1 MPITTLADMAFIP
14 DKFNKYVLQRTT
26 EKSALVRSGI
36 ITTSPEYSE
45 LINGSGGQFI
55 TMPYFQPLAGEDDV
69 FTEDDI
75 ETGNITSGTSVA
87 PVLMR
92 VKGWGET
99 DLSKALSGEDPLG
112 ATAEQIS
119 DWWVGREQRIFLSI
133 LKGILNP
140 ADGALKA
147 HVNDISTGIGSAAN
161 ISVGA
166 TLDTKQ
172 TMGDA
177 AQSLGLVAMHSAV
190 YTHLQ
195 KNQQIEFVTDAET
208 NITIARY
215 LSYNILVDDGIAPEG
230 DAYTTYLLGAGAFG
244 RADGTPKGLISSEI
258 ERSAKGSKTSLYNR
272 RALILHPAGISW
284 DNLGNYTNP
293 KHTTPSNIDLSIS
306 DNWKTIVD
314 HKNIPITAIKHK
326 IDVPAGA

>member
-1 MPITTLADMAFIP
+1 MAITTLADMAFIP
-14 DKFNKYVLQRTT
+14 DKFNKYVLQKTT

-36 ITTSPEYSE
+36 ITTSPEYTE

-55 TMPYFQPLAGEDDV
+55 TMPFFQPLAGEDDV

-75 ETGNITSGTSVA
+75 ETGSIKSGKGTA

-92 VKGWGET
+92 VKGWAET

-112 ATAEQIS
+112 ATTEQVS
-119 DWWVGREQRIFLSI
+119 DWWIGREQQILLSI
-133 LKGILNP
+133 LKGILDPGN
-140 ADGALKA
+140 GTLKA

-177 AQSLGLVAMHSAV
+177 AQSLGLIAMHSAV
-190 YTHLQ
+190 YTYLQ
-195 KNQQIEFVTDAET
+195 KMQQIETVTDAET
-208 NITIARY
+208 NISIERY
-215 LSYNILVDDGIAPEG
+215 LKYNILVDDGIAPVDG
-230 DAYTTYLLGAGAFG
+230 AFMTYLLGAGAFG
-244 RADGTPKGLISSEI
+244 RADGTPKGFVPSEI

-272 RALILHPAGISW
+272 RAMILQPQGISW
-284 DNLGNYTNP
+284 TNLGDYTDP
-293 KHTTPSNIDLSIS
+293 KHPTPANVDLAIPG
-306 DNWKTIVD
+306 NWKAIVD
-314 HKNIPITAIKHK
+314 HKNIPIAAIKHK
-326 IDVPAGA
+326 IDVPTGA

>member
-1 MPITTLADMAFIP
+1 MPITTLADMKFIP

-119 DWWVGREQRIFLSI
+119 DWWVGREQQILLSI
-133 LKGILNP
+133 LKGILDP
-140 ADGALKA
+140 AAGTLKA
-147 HVNDISTGIGSAAN
+147 HVNDISTGSGSAAN

-177 AQSLGLVAMHSAV
+177 AQKLGLIAMHSAV
-190 YTHLQ
+190 YTYLQ
-195 KNQQIEFVTDAET
+195 KMQQIEFVTDAET

-215 LSYNILVDDGIAPEG
+215 LNYDILVDDGILPVNG
-230 DAYTTYLLGAGAFG
+230 AYTTYLLGGGAFG
-244 RADGTPKGLISSEI
+244 RADGTPKGFVSSEI

-272 RALILHPAGISW
+272 RALILHPQGISW
-284 DNLGNYTNP
+284 ENRGDYTND
-293 KHTTPSNIDLSIS
+293 KHTTPANIDLALPE
-306 DNWKTIVD
+306 NWKAKTD
-314 HKNIPITAIKHK
+314 LKNIPITAIKHK

>member
-1 MPITTLADMAFIP
+1 MAITTLADMKFIP

-55 TMPYFQPLAGEDDV
+55 TMPFFQPLAGEDDV

-75 ETGNITSGTSVA
+75 ETGNIQSGKGTA

-92 VKGWGET
+92 VKGWAET

-119 DWWVGREQRIFLSI
+119 DWWVGREQQILLSI
-133 LKGILNP
+133 LKGILDP
-140 ADGALKA
+140 STGTLKA

-177 AQSLGLVAMHSAV
+177 AQSLGLIAMHSAV
-190 YTHLQ
+190 YTYLQ
-195 KNQQIEFVTDAET
+195 KMQQIEFVTDAET

-215 LSYNILVDDGIAPEG
+215 LNYDILVDDGILPVNG
-230 DAYTTYLLGAGAFG
+230 AYTTYLLGSGAFG
-244 RADGTPKGLISSEI
+244 RADGTPKGFVPSEI

-272 RALILHPAGISW
+272 RAMILQPQGISW
-284 DNLGNYTNP
+284 EKLGGYSNP
-293 KHTTPSNIDLSIS
+293 KHTTPANIDLATSS
-306 DNWKTIVD
+306 NWKAIVD